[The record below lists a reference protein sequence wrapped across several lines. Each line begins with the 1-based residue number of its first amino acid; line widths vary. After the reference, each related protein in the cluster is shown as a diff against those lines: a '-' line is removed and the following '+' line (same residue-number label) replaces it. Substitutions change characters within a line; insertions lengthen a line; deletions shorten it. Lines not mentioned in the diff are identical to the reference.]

1 MVLKFYNTLTRK
13 KEDFVPLKE
22 REVGIY
28 TCGPTVY
35 DFAHIGNFRAYV
47 FEDVLRRY
55 LKYRGYKVTQVMNIT
70 DVDDKTIKNSRE
82 KGIPLAEYTKRYE
95 EAFFEDLKALN
106 IEEAERYPRATEHIS
121 EMVEMIKRLMDKGL
135 AYVGEDDSIYFAISR
150 FKDYGKLSGLESIK
164 GLKKG
169 ARVRQDEYGKED
181 PRDFALWKAWDF
193 ADGDVYWLTDIGKGR
208 PGWHIECSA
217 MSTKYLGET
226 FDIHAG
232 GVDLIFPHHENEIAQ
247 SEGATG
253 KPFVRY
259 WLHNEHL
266 LVEGQKMSKSLGNFY
281 TLRDLLDKGHEPAA
295 IRYLLL
301 SSHYRQKLNFTF
313 KRLRDAERTVERLRD
328 FMARLQEIE
337 TNAPWNQEL
346 YEKTEA
352 TVRKFEGRMD
362 DDLDT
367 PRALAAVFELV
378 GATNRA
384 IEDGTASREN
394 LDEIHKTF
402 MNFDQV
408 LGILQGKKEELP
420 EELAALIKE
429 REEARKRKDFAT
441 ADRIRAELK
450 EKGILLEDGPE
461 GTRWKRV

>member
-1 MVLKFYNTLTRK
+1 M
-13 KEDFVPLKE
+13 KEG
-22 REVGIY
+22 EVGIY

-55 LKYRGYKVTQVMNIT
+55 LKYRGYRVTQVMNIT
-70 DVDDKTIKNSRE
+70 DVDDKTIKNAGER
-82 KGIPLAEYTKRYE
+82 GVPLAEYTKKYE
-95 EAFFEDLKALN
+95 EAFFDDLKALN
-106 IEEAERYPRATEHIS
+106 IEEAEHYPRATEHIT
-121 EMVEMIKRLMDKGL
+121 EMVEMIKRLMDRDL

-150 FKDYGKLSGLESIK
+150 FKDYGKLSGIEAAK
-164 GLKKG
+164 GRKAG

-217 MSTKYLGET
+217 MSMKYLGET

-232 GVDLIFPHHENEIAQ
+232 GVDLVFPHHENEIAQ

-253 KPFVRY
+253 RIFVRY

-266 LVEGQKMSKSLGNFY
+266 LVEGRKMSKSFGNFY
-281 TLRDLLDKGHEPAA
+281 TLRDLLEKGHEPAA

-313 KRLRDAERTVERLRD
+313 KRLRDAERTVARLRD
-328 FMARLQEIE
+328 FVARLQEVE
-337 TNAPWNQEL
+337 GPAPWDREL
-346 YEKTEA
+346 HKKTRD
-352 TVRKFEGRMD
+352 TVKEFEERMD

-367 PRALAAVFELV
+367 PRALAAIFELV
-378 GATNRA
+378 NKTNRA
-384 IEDGTASREN
+384 MEGGTASREN
-394 LDEIHKTF
+394 LHEIYDAF
-402 MNFDQV
+402 MKFDTV
-408 LGILQGKKEELP
+408 LGILEGKGKELP

-429 REEARKRKDFAT
+429 REEARKRRDFET
-441 ADRIRAELK
+441 ADRIREELK
-450 EKGILLEDGPE
+450 EKGIILEDTPE
-461 GTRWKRV
+461 GTRWKRRH